1 MRNYFP
7 DPSGFTDY
15 MRTLPAYDET
25 VKKFADQ
32 LHSQACRLSHM
43 DQCEWEYE
51 ADDWTKFVHERYFRK
66 AKELLSSGVPS
77 DAILEILS
85 VLRNW

>member
-15 MRTLPAYDET
+15 IRKQPAYDEA

-32 LHSQACRLSHM
+32 LHSKLCRMSHM

-51 ADDWTKFVHERYFRK
+51 TDNWDRFVHERYFRK

-77 DAILEILS
+77 DAILDIIHVS
-85 VLRNW
+85 QSW